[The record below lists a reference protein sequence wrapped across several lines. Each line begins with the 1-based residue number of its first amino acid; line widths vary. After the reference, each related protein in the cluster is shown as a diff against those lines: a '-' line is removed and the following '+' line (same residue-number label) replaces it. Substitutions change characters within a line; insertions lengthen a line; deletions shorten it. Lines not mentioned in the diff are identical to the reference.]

1 MSLFV
6 TFSRNVLPVA
16 KRSSLMQFVQFSSK
30 PPTEAFASAAAVKN
44 LRELSGAPLMDCKK
58 ALLDATVQGDIQKA
72 LDWLRTKG
80 IAKATS
86 GNRETKEG
94 LIGVYQANNKVSLV
108 EINCE
113 TDFVALNKDFQHF
126 VALVCQTMNENASQS
141 GAVAAQ
147 DILNLK
153 PSNNNNNNS
162 KKEYSSLQEKLGDI
176 ISSIRENIVVKR
188 GKNISVSNNNN
199 NNSVVSTYVHGIVGG
214 DDLPP
219 QVKVRI

>member
-1 MSLFV
+1 
-6 TFSRNVLPVA
+6 
-16 KRSSLMQFVQFSSK
+16 
-30 PPTEAFASAAAVKN
+30 
-44 LRELSGAPLMDCKK
+44 
-58 ALLDATVQGDIQKA
+58 
-72 LDWLRTKG
+72 
-80 IAKATS
+80 
-86 GNRETKEG
+86 
-94 LIGVYQANNKVSLV
+94 
-108 EINCE
+108 
-113 TDFVALNKDFQHF
+113 
-126 VALVCQTMNENASQS
+126 
-141 GAVAAQ
+141 VAAQ